1 MSELVSHAIRFATQA
16 HERIDHRRKY
26 SGQPYTDHLK
36 QVAEIVKSVTDDEE
50 MIAAAWLHDVLE
62 DTPATINDIERE
74 FGFSVAKLVHSLTDV
89 SKPSDGN
96 RAQRKAIDRAHLA
109 EACGRAQTIKLADL
123 IDNCQDIT
131 RHDPRFAKLFL
142 EEMGALLEVLDKA
155 DPTLMRRA
163 RRTLEKCRSHLER
176 FDIEETQS
184 ESLEDTDRKL
194 WSHFRHEFND
204 IFTAK
209 DIAELLELSFDAEC
223 PASRAIEILRQKDF
237 EVATIRMDGEI
248 KGFTTLEYLNQA
260 GSCGLAMRPFAP
272 DQVVTSEAGF
282 AEVIHVL
289 TRHDHCFV
297 SQYGQVL
304 GLITRGDVNKP
315 FMRMWLFGIITL
327 TEMRITDLIREHYRG
342 RDWHELLSPPRLEAA
357 RRLQQERRRLGQ
369 HADLTD
375 CLQMADKGQL
385 ILQTEAL
392 FSAMGFPS
400 KSAAKKVLKQ
410 FQSLRN
416 NLAHA
421 QDISTYDWAQIARMA
436 KRMLEST
443 L

>member
-1 MSELVSHAIRFATQA
+1 MSELVSRAIRFATQA

-36 QVAEIVKSVTDDEE
+36 QVAEIVGTVTDDQE
-50 MIAAAWLHDVLE
+50 MIAAAWLHDVVE
-62 DTPATINDIERE
+62 DTPATIDDIERE
-74 FGFSVAKLVHSLTDV
+74 FGLSVARLVHSLTDI

-96 RAQRKAIDRAHLA
+96 RAERKAIDRAHLA
-109 EACGRAQTIKLADL
+109 NACHRAQTIKLADL

-131 RHDPRFAKLFL
+131 HHDPRFATLFL
-142 EEMGALLEVLDKA
+142 KEMDALLEVLDKA

-163 RRTLEKCRSHLER
+163 RKTLSKCRSRLDQLAAPETQPEPV
-176 FDIEETQS
+176 EET
-184 ESLEDTDRKL
+184 DHKL
-194 WSHFRHEFND
+194 WSHFRHQFNG

-209 DIAELLELSFDAEC
+209 DIAELLEFSFDADM
-223 PASRAIEILRQKDF
+223 PASQAGAILQRRNF
-237 EVATIRMDGEI
+237 EVATIRLEGEI
-248 KGFTTLEYLNQA
+248 KGFTTLDHLGNA
-260 GSCGLAMRPFAP
+260 GTCGMAMRPFAP

-315 FMRMWLFGIITL
+315 YMRMWLFGIITL
-327 TEMRITDLIREHYRG
+327 TEMRLTELIRQHYHDK
-342 RDWHELLSPPRLEAA
+342 DWQALLSPARLEAA
-357 RRLQQERRRLGQ
+357 RKLQQERRRLGQ
-369 HADLTD
+369 HPDLTD

-385 ILQTEAL
+385 IIQNDLL
-392 FSAMGFPS
+392 FTSLGFPS
-400 KSAAKKVLKQ
+400 KSSARKVLKQ

-436 KRMLEST
+436 NRMLE
-443 L
+443 